1 MNKRSLIET
10 VKSLVLNVGIASG
23 MTVVTI
29 FYFFIVIIK
38 GSGFILL
45 FLDIILVIFDW
56 LCVYWDWDCLKTL
69 IKENT

>member
-1 MNKRSLIET
+1 MNRHALIKT

-29 FYFFIVIIK
+29 FYFFIVMTK

-45 FLDIILVIFDW
+45 FLNIILAIFDW
-56 LCVYWDWDCLKTL
+56 LCVYWDWYDFKTL
-69 IKENT
+69 IKDNI